1 MAEERLVNEEVDIST
16 DGEYKVKKNR
26 IFDHIAKVLAVL
38 AAFLIWFYAVGT
50 DSTLQSKTVTGNVIN
65 VTGVENGLSVIYG
78 SGELADV
85 SVKGRYSDVSGLN
98 SDDINAYVDASG
110 ITKAGMY
117 TLSVNVTLENGLTV
131 ESIYPEQITVYISVN
146 QKKQIPVQ
154 VKATDYQIPAGC
166 TLTSEIK
173 SSTVITVEG
182 PVDELDK
189 ISYAMATVSPGV
201 ISDSVTVVSKVK
213 LYTADGEEH
222 SSPYL
227 KTSVDEV
234 TVKVSVLKEKEIPL
248 VVESTYGYFND
259 TNTKITVTPPT
270 VVVRGEIDAVDALD
284 SITVLKVDET
294 LITEDAVFR
303 KAIVL
308 PEEIE
313 NLSSVQEVQIN
324 IEHISTT
331 VKNYSVKAENIEA
344 YNLPENKEFSAAVT
358 SIKVAVRVDK
368 NSQYY
373 STLSENDIRVAID
386 FSQITEYEGRYN
398 LEASVTLKTPVENG
412 KAYVLGSYYVPVSIY
427 EKTAD

>member
-1 MAEERLVNEEVDIST
+1 M
-16 DGEYKVKKNR
+16 
-26 IFDHIAKVLAVL
+26 
-38 AAFLIWFYAVGT
+38 
-50 DSTLQSKTVTGNVIN
+50 
-65 VTGVENGLSVIYG
+65 
-78 SGELADV
+78 
-85 SVKGRYSDVSGLN
+85 
-98 SDDINAYVDASG
+98 
-110 ITKAGMY
+110 
-117 TLSVNVTLENGLTV
+117 
-131 ESIYPEQITVYISVN
+131 
-146 QKKQIPVQ
+146 
-154 VKATDYQIPAGC
+154 
-166 TLTSEIK
+166 
-173 SSTVITVEG
+173 
-182 PVDELDK
+182 
-189 ISYAMATVSPGV
+189 
-201 ISDSVTVVSKVK
+201 
-213 LYTADGEEH
+213 
-222 SSPYL
+222 
-227 KTSVDEV
+227 
-234 TVKVSVLKEKEIPL
+234 
-248 VVESTYGYFND
+248 
-259 TNTKITVTPPT
+259 
-270 VVVRGEIDAVDALD
+270 RGEIDAVDALD

-324 IEHISTT
+324 IEHISTA

-373 STLSENDIRVAID
+373 STLSENDIRLAID